1 VVDSDDWVDE
11 EALQKVLGTLRSWA
25 GQEKPCDLLICNYVY
40 EHVEDNTSHT
50 VRYHHVF
57 PENTIFGWKDVGH
70 WSPSEYLLMHSV
82 FYRTE
87 LLHQCGLEL
96 PKHTFYVDNIFVYQP
111 LPFVKSMYY
120 MDLDFYRY
128 FIGREDQSVNESVMV
143 RRVDQQVRV
152 TKIMLRCCDVMS
164 LRKTNRKLYR
174 YMCRYLSMMM
184 TISSIFLII
193 SGTEENLKKK
203 DELWDY
209 LKETDSYL
217 YRKLKYRSLSM
228 VSNLPGYQGRKLSVG
243 LYRLARKIYK
253 FN

>member
-1 VVDSDDWVDE
+1 
-11 EALQKVLGTLRSWA
+11 
-25 GQEKPCDLLICNYVY
+25 
-40 EHVEDNTSHT
+40 
-50 VRYHHVF
+50 
-57 PENTIFGWKDVGH
+57 
-70 WSPSEYLLMHSV
+70 MHSV

-87 LLHQCGLEL
+87 LLRQCGLEL

-111 LPFVKSMYY
+111 LPWVKTMYY

-128 FIGREDQSVNESVMV
+128 FIGRQDQSVNEKVMV
-143 RRVDQQVRV
+143 SRVDQQVRV
-152 TKIMLRCCDVMS
+152 TRIMLRCCDVMS
-164 LRKTNRKLYR
+164 LRKTNYKLYR

-184 TISSIFLII
+184 TISSIFLLI
-193 SGTEENLKKK
+193 SGTEENLKQKE
-203 DELWDY
+203 ELWEY
-209 LKETDSYL
+209 LRETDAYL